1 MVRIARMIGFFLS
14 AVGVELASG
23 VGLAALVLAAVL
35 GWKRAG
41 LHWLLAPAVAGAIVS
56 QVLFAGVSTG
66 GKVINAMSNGVFP
79 LIVYIFICLVGY
91 GLGALARR
99 FRRAGGAS

>member
-1 MVRIARMIGFFLS
+1 MVRIARLIGFFFS

-23 VGLAALVLAAVL
+23 VGLVALAVAALL

-41 LHWLLAPAVAGAIVS
+41 VHWLLAPAVAGAIAA
-56 QVLFAGVSTG
+56 QTMFAGVSTG
-66 GKVINAMSNGVFP
+66 GKVVNAMSNGAFQ
-79 LIVYIFICLVGY
+79 LIVYIFICLAGY

-99 FRRAGGAS
+99 AGGKT

>member
-1 MVRIARMIGFFLS
+1 MVRIARLIGFFFS

-23 VGLAALVLAAVL
+23 VGLVALVVAALL

-41 LHWLLAPAVAGAIVS
+41 VHWLLAPAVAGAIAA
-56 QVLFAGVSTG
+56 QTMFAGVSTG
-66 GKVINAMSNGVFP
+66 GKVVNAMSNGAFQ
-79 LIVYIFICLVGY
+79 LIVYIFICLAGY

-99 FRRAGGAS
+99 AGGKT

>member
-1 MVRIARMIGFFLS
+1 MVRIARLIGFFFS

-23 VGLAALVLAAVL
+23 VGLVALVVAALL

-41 LHWLLAPAVAGAIVS
+41 VHWLLAPAVAGAIAA
-56 QVLFAGVSTG
+56 QTMFAGVSTG
-66 GKVINAMSNGVFP
+66 GKVVNATSNGAFQ
-79 LIVYIFICLVGY
+79 LIVYIFICLAGY

-99 FRRAGGAS
+99 AGGKT